1 MIKFVGS
8 FVMTSI
14 RRRCSNL
21 IIALTLIPL
30 SFSRGKIQNL
40 AFPGWVLLVVVGA
53 LAFAGSEAAA
63 TERHF
68 VYTYESGV
76 LNAGDAELE
85 PWTTFRN
92 GRADFY
98 NRFDNR
104 LEFEVG
110 ITNRLQTAWYL
121 NFTGLGRDVKGG
133 RETAFDFKGVS
144 WEWKYKL
151 TDPVADA
158 FGAALYF
165 EGTGGP
171 EEAELEAKLI
181 VDKRFGNYLFAF
193 NVVGE
198 HEWKFEKDETKREVV
213 LEFDTGFGYFLTPR
227 LFAGIELRNHNEFPS
242 GEGWEHSALFAGP
255 VLSYAQKSW
264 WMTLTLMP
272 QLPALKGGGND
283 DSRILDEHEK
293 INARIVFGFHL

>member
-1 MIKFVGS
+1 MRV
-8 FVMTSI
+8 VE
-14 RRRCSNL
+14 
-21 IIALTLIPL
+21 TLL
-30 SFSRGKIQNL
+30 FLFLRGKKRNL
-40 AFPGWVLLVVVGA
+40 ARFSWKLLAAASILALVGR
-53 LAFAGSEAAA
+53 EAAA

-76 LNAGDAELE
+76 LNAGDTELE

-92 GRADFY
+92 GRTDFY

-104 LEFEVG
+104 LEFEAG
-110 ITNRLQTAWYL
+110 LTNRLQTAWYL
-121 NFTGLGRDVKGG
+121 NFTGLAKDVQDE
-133 RETAFDFKGVS
+133 REVEFEFKGVS

-151 TDPVADA
+151 TDPVADSL
-158 FGAALYF
+158 GTALYF
-165 EGTGGP
+165 EASSGP
-171 EEAELEAKLI
+171 GEAELEAKLI
-181 VDKRFGNYLFAF
+181 ADKRVGNSLFAF

-198 HEWKFEKDETKREVV
+198 HEWEFEEGETEREIV
-213 LEFDTGFGYFLTPR
+213 LEFDAGFGYFLTPR
-227 LFAGIELRNHNEFPS
+227 LLAGIELRNHNEFPS

-264 WMTLTLMP
+264 WMTLTIMP

-293 INARIVFGFHL
+293 INARIIFGFHL